1 MDAIPLQTLKN
12 IKKEPV
18 EELINNL
25 SVQVTAIHRNFKP
38 TVRTRRVEYEPDEN
52 VDFDTQFE
60 KELIKIEGSVD
71 SIYLKETLPKIA
83 EELNVW
89 VQEYKNVLQEVSK
102 LNETERKDKIILKES
117 EAKIL
122 ENLHRIGKV
131 ENIKNSLLTEV
142 KKLCLIL
149 EKTKSVY
156 KERLRHASEN
166 FKDVT
171 HYLQSQIEAERALTH
186 ETNMILR
193 KLENNLRDTIY
204 HHERDKAIA
213 DVLRDQL
220 SNTKV
225 ELHHCQRDLSHQ
237 EEINKKSSAHIAKLE
252 SQLEEANDRA
262 EFAENRLKRLQRN
275 KF

>member
-1 MDAIPLQTLKN
+1 M
-12 IKKEPV
+12 
-18 EELINNL
+18 
-25 SVQVTAIHRNFKP
+25 
-38 TVRTRRVEYEPDEN
+38 
-52 VDFDTQFE
+52 
-60 KELIKIEGSVD
+60 
-71 SIYLKETLPKIA
+71 
-83 EELNVW
+83 
-89 VQEYKNVLQEVSK
+89 
-102 LNETERKDKIILKES
+102 
-117 EAKIL
+117 KIL

-131 ENIKNSLLTEV
+131 GNIKSSLLREV

-220 SNTKV
+220 SNTKI

-237 EEINKKSSAHIAKLE
+237 VNSFSNLVLNFPIEILNFRKKLIKNL
-252 SQLEEANDRA
+252 QLILQNL
-262 EFAENRLKRLQRN
+262 NRN
-275 KF
+275 